1 MLSYYGR
8 RIDRGVMRNRLGK
21 SDTSRKRQRPH
32 RLNHLTLRLNSCEK
46 KEEYPVEFTALAH
59 TFEDLERTSSRL
71 ALIELLTQLF
81 RSIQRPEEIE
91 QVCYLVQGRVAPF
104 FVALE
109 MGMAEKNVTKS
120 IALAS
125 HTSPEQVAALYATL
139 GDLGLVA
146 EQMMGEAKNVPSALS
161 VDDVFLGLKAI
172 AQTSGKGAVEQKSA
186 RLAELLSHVDSM
198 SAKYVVRIL
207 LGNLRLGIGD
217 ATVLDALA
225 KARWNDTRKRKLL
238 EGAYHKTSDLGLIAR
253 TLWEHSDEEE
263 AQRAVAELDIQ
274 VGKPVHSQL
283 AERLKSAEAIIA
295 KIGTVVAQY
304 KYDGLRAQIHK
315 NGQQVTI
322 FSRNLEDQSH
332 MFPELVAG
340 TLQQVRAESA
350 ILDAE
355 ALAYNATSEEF
366 LPFQETTRRRR
377 KHGIEALAE
386 QLPLKAFVFDILYKD
401 GVSLLDMPLA
411 ERLKMLEET
420 LRLADDT
427 LMLTASHTVEDAHS
441 LTLLFDEAISK
452 GLEGLVVKKPESHY
466 EAGAR
471 NFNWVKLKRHSAGA
485 LNDTIDCVLLGYLYG
500 RGKRAAL
507 GAGSLLV
514 GLNDPERDLFVTVT
528 KIGTGLS
535 DEQWRSIRERTKGL
549 EVDHKPARVSSLIEP
564 SVWVE
569 PQLVLEVLADEIT
582 RSPTHTAGKV
592 GAEPGYALRFPRL
605 VSFRERDKQPEDAT
619 TVQELIELYESQ
631 GKK

>member
-1 MLSYYGR
+1 METAEANVGHPE
-8 RIDRGVMRNRLGK
+8 GK
-21 SDTSRKRQRPH
+21 QRH
-32 RLNHLTLRLNSCEK
+32 TGGANEALAQLVQ
-46 KEEYPVEFTALAH
+46 KEGGHPMEFARLAH
-59 TFEDLERTSSRL
+59 TFEELEQTSSRL
-71 ALIELLTQLF
+71 TLIELLTQLF
-81 RSIQRPEEIE
+81 RSIERPEEIE

-109 MGMAEKNVTKS
+109 MGMAEKSVTKS
-120 IALAS
+120 LALAY
-125 HTSPEQVAALYATL
+125 HTTPEHVEALYATL

-146 EQMMGEAKNVPSALS
+146 GQVNREAGSVPTVLS
-161 VDDVFLGLKAI
+161 VDEVFLGLKAI
-172 AQTSGKGAVEQKSA
+172 AQTAGKGAIEHKSA
-186 RLAELLSHVDSM
+186 RLVDLLTRVDDVST
-198 SAKYVVRIL
+198 KYVVRIL

-225 KARWNDTRKRKLL
+225 KARWNDVKKRKLL
-238 EGAYHKTSDLGLIAR
+238 EGAYNKTSDLGLIGR
-253 TLWEHSDEEE
+253 TIFEHPDEEE
-263 AQRAVAELDIQ
+263 AQHAVAALDVR
-274 VGKPVHSQL
+274 VGKPIHAQL
-283 AERLKSAEAIIA
+283 AERLPSAEAIIA
-295 KIGTVVAQY
+295 KMGTVVAQY

-315 NGQQVTI
+315 DGQQVTI

-332 MFPELVAG
+332 MFPELIAG
-340 TLQQVRAESA
+340 TLGQVRAESA

-355 ALAYNATSEEF
+355 TLAYNATSEEF

-386 QLPLKAFVFDILYKD
+386 QLPLKAFVFDMLYKD
-401 GVSLLDMPLA
+401 GVSLLDTPLA
-411 ERLKMLEET
+411 ERLKILEET
-420 LRLADDT
+420 IEVDDT
-427 LMLTASHTVEDAHS
+427 LMRTASHTVNDAHT

-452 GLEGLVVKKPESHY
+452 GLEGLVVKKQESRY

-514 GLNDPERDLFVTVT
+514 GLYDPEQDQFVTVT

-549 EVDHKPARVSSLIEP
+549 EVDHRPARVSSLIEP

-569 PQLVLEVLADEIT
+569 PKLVLEVLADEIT

-592 GAEPGYALRFPRL
+592 GDEPGYALRFPRL
-605 VSFRERDKQPEDAT
+605 VSFREADKQPEDAT
-619 TVQELIELYESQ
+619 TVQELIELYQSQ
-631 GKK
+631 GRK

>member
-1 MLSYYGR
+1 M
-8 RIDRGVMRNRLGK
+8 
-21 SDTSRKRQRPH
+21 
-32 RLNHLTLRLNSCEK
+32 
-46 KEEYPVEFTALAH
+46 EFTDLAR
-59 TFEDLERTSSRL
+59 TFEELERTSSRL
-71 ALIELLTQLF
+71 SLIELVTQLF
-81 RSIQRPEEIE
+81 RSIERPEEIQ
-91 QVCYLVQGRVAPF
+91 QVCYLMQGRVAPF
-104 FVALE
+104 YEALE
-109 MGMAEKNVTKS
+109 MGMADKSVTKS
-120 IALAS
+120 IALATHS
-125 HTSPEQVAALYATL
+125 TPEQIEALYGKL

-146 EQMMGEAKNVPSALS
+146 EQVRNEAEDPPASLS
-161 VDDVFLGLKAI
+161 IDDVFEELRAI
-172 AQTSGKGAVEQKSA
+172 AHTSGKGAVESKSA
-186 RLAELLSHVDSM
+186 RLVSLLRQVDSV

-207 LGNLRLGIGD
+207 LGNLRMGIGD

-225 KARWNDTRKRKLL
+225 KARWNDAKKRKLL
-238 EGAYHKTSDLGLIAR
+238 EGAYHKISDLGLIAR
-253 TLWEHSDEEE
+253 TLWEHPQEEE
-263 AQRAVAELDIQ
+263 AQRVIAAIDIQ

-283 AERLKSAEAIIA
+283 AERLPSAEAIIA
-295 KIGTVVAQY
+295 KMGTVVAQY

-315 NGQQVTI
+315 DVEHVTI

-332 MFPELVAG
+332 MFPELIEGA
-340 TLQQVRAESA
+340 LKQIQAERV

-377 KHGIEALAE
+377 KHGIEAIAE

-401 GVSLLDMPLA
+401 GVSLLDTPLV
-411 ERLKMLEET
+411 ERLKILEET
-420 LRLADDT
+420 LHEASET
-427 LMLTASHTVEDAHS
+427 LMLTASHQIQDANA
-441 LTLLFDEAISK
+441 LILLFDEAISK
-452 GLEGLVVKKPESHY
+452 GLEGLVVKKPESRY

-485 LNDTIDCVLLGYLYG
+485 LGDTIDCVLLGYLFG

-514 GLNDPERDLFVTVT
+514 GLYDPEQDLFVTVT

-535 DEQWRSIRERTKGL
+535 DEQWGSIRERTRGL
-549 EVDHKPARVSSLIEP
+549 EVDHRPARVSSLIEP

-582 RSPTHTAGKV
+582 RSPIHTAGKV
-592 GAEPGYALRFPRL
+592 GAGPGYALRFPRL
-605 VSFRERDKQPEDAT
+605 ISFREADKKPEDAT

>member
-1 MLSYYGR
+1 
-8 RIDRGVMRNRLGK
+8 
-21 SDTSRKRQRPH
+21 
-32 RLNHLTLRLNSCEK
+32 
-46 KEEYPVEFTALAH
+46 VEFARLAH
-59 TFEDLERTSSRL
+59 TFEELEGTSSRL
-71 ALIELLTQLF
+71 TLIELLTQLF
-81 RSIQRPEEIE
+81 RSIERPEEIE

-104 FVALE
+104 YVALE
-109 MGMAEKNVTKS
+109 MGMAEKSVTRS
-120 IALAS
+120 LALAY
-125 HTSPEQVAALYATL
+125 HTTPEHVEALYATL

-146 EQMMGEAKNVPSALS
+146 GQVSSEAGSVPTVLS
-161 VDDVFLGLKAI
+161 VDEVFGGLRAI
-172 AQTSGKGAVEQKSA
+172 AQTSGKGAIEHKSA
-186 RLAELLSHVDSM
+186 RLVDLLTRVDSV

-207 LGNLRLGIGD
+207 LGNLRLGVGS

-225 KARWNDTRKRKLL
+225 KARWNDVKKRKLL
-238 EGAYHKTSDLGLIAR
+238 EGAYNKTSDLCLIGRIIFA
-253 TLWEHSDEEE
+253 HPDEEE
-263 AQRAVAELDIQ
+263 AERAVAALDIQ
-274 VGKPVHSQL
+274 VGKPIHSQL
-283 AERLKSAEAIIA
+283 AERLPSAEAIIA
-295 KIGTVVAQY
+295 KMGTVVAQY

-315 NGQQVTI
+315 DGSRVTI

-332 MFPELVAG
+332 MFPELIAG
-340 TLQQVRAESA
+340 TLKQVRAERA

-377 KHGIEALAE
+377 KHGIEAMAE
-386 QLPLKAFVFDILYKD
+386 QIPLKAFVFDILYKD
-401 GVSLLDMPLA
+401 GVSLLDTPLA
-411 ERLKMLEET
+411 ERLKVLEET
-420 LRLADDT
+420 LHPAEDT
-427 LMLTASHTVEDAHS
+427 LMLTANHTMEDAHA

-452 GLEGLVVKKPESHY
+452 GLEGLVVKKQESRY

-514 GLNDPERDLFVTVT
+514 GVYDPEQDQFVTVT

-535 DEQWRSIRERTKGL
+535 DEQWRSIQERTRGL
-549 EVDHKPARVSSLIEP
+549 EVNHRPARVSSLIEP

-582 RSPTHTAGKV
+582 SSPTHTAGKV

-605 VSFRERDKQPEDAT
+605 VSFRERDKKPEDAT
-619 TVQELIELYESQ
+619 TVQELIELYQSQ
-631 GKK
+631 GKR

>member
-1 MLSYYGR
+1 
-8 RIDRGVMRNRLGK
+8 
-21 SDTSRKRQRPH
+21 
-32 RLNHLTLRLNSCEK
+32 
-46 KEEYPVEFTALAH
+46 VEFARLAH
-59 TFEDLERTSSRL
+59 TFEELEGTSSRL
-71 ALIELLTQLF
+71 TLIELLTQLF
-81 RSIQRPEEIE
+81 RSIERPEEIE

-104 FVALE
+104 YVALE
-109 MGMAEKNVTKS
+109 MGMAEKSVTRS
-120 IALAS
+120 LAPAY
-125 HTSPEQVAALYATL
+125 HTTPEHVEALYATL

-146 EQMMGEAKNVPSALS
+146 GQVSSEAGSVPTVLS
-161 VDDVFLGLKAI
+161 VDEVFGGLRAI
-172 AQTSGKGAVEQKSA
+172 AQTSGKGAIEHKSA
-186 RLAELLSHVDSM
+186 RLVDLLTRVDSV
-198 SAKYVVRIL
+198 SAKYLVRIL
-207 LGNLRLGIGD
+207 LGNLRLGVGS

-225 KARWNDTRKRKLL
+225 KARWNDVKKRKLL
-238 EGAYHKTSDLGLIAR
+238 EGAYNKTSDLCLIGRIIFA
-253 TLWEHSDEEE
+253 HPDQEE
-263 AQRAVAELDIQ
+263 AERAVAALDIQ
-274 VGKPVHSQL
+274 VGKPIHSQL
-283 AERLKSAEAIIA
+283 AERLPSAEAIIA
-295 KIGTVVAQY
+295 KMGTVVAQY

-315 NGQQVTI
+315 DGSRVTI

-332 MFPELVAG
+332 MFPELIAG
-340 TLQQVRAESA
+340 TLKQVRAERA

-377 KHGIEALAE
+377 KHGIEAMAE
-386 QLPLKAFVFDILYKD
+386 QIPLKAFVFDILYKD
-401 GVSLLDMPLA
+401 GVSLLDTPLA
-411 ERLKMLEET
+411 ERLKVLEET
-420 LRLADDT
+420 LHPAEDT
-427 LMLTASHTVEDAHS
+427 LMLTANHTMEDAHA

-452 GLEGLVVKKPESHY
+452 GLEGLVVKKQESRY

-514 GLNDPERDLFVTVT
+514 GVYDPEQDQFVTVT

-535 DEQWRSIRERTKGL
+535 DEQWRSIQERTRGL
-549 EVDHKPARVSSLIEP
+549 EVNHRPARVSSLIEP

-605 VSFRERDKQPEDAT
+605 VSFRERDKKPEDAT
-619 TVQELIELYESQ
+619 TVQELIELYQSQ
-631 GKK
+631 GKR

>member
-1 MLSYYGR
+1 M
-8 RIDRGVMRNRLGK
+8 
-21 SDTSRKRQRPH
+21 SRQPH
-32 RLNHLTLRLNSCEK
+32 RLNHTTLSVNSREK
-46 KEEYPVEFTALAH
+46 KEEYFVEFANLAH
-59 TFEDLERTSSRL
+59 TFEELERTSSRL
-71 ALIELLTQLF
+71 TLIELLTRLF
-81 RSIQRPEEIE
+81 RSIEQPEEIQ

-104 FVALE
+104 FEALE
-109 MGMAEKNVTKS
+109 MGMAEKSVTRS
-120 IALAS
+120 IAQAS
-125 HTSPEQVAALYATL
+125 HTTPEHIAALYATL
-139 GDLGLVA
+139 GDLGAVA
-146 EQMMGEAKNVPSALS
+146 GQVKRETKSAPSILS
-161 VDDVFLGLKAI
+161 VDEVFEELRAI
-172 AQTSGKGAVEQKSA
+172 ALTSGKGAVEQKSA
-186 RLAELLSHVDSM
+186 RLASLLTRVDDV

-225 KARWNDTRKRKLL
+225 KARWNDAKKRKLL

-253 TLWEHSDEEE
+253 TLWEHPTEEE
-263 AQRAVAELDIQ
+263 AQHAVATLSVQ
-274 VGKPVHSQL
+274 VGKPIHSQL
-283 AERLKSAEAIIA
+283 AERLPTAEAIIG
-295 KIGTVVAQY
+295 KMGTVVAQY

-315 NGQQVTI
+315 DGQHVTI

-332 MFPELVAG
+332 MFPELVEG
-340 TLQQVRAESA
+340 TLKQVKAESA

-377 KHGIEALAE
+377 KHQIEAMAE

-401 GVSLLDMPLA
+401 GVSLLDTPLV

-420 LRLADDT
+420 MRPADDT
-427 LMLTASHTVEDAHS
+427 LMLTASHTVRDAET

-452 GLEGLVVKKPESHY
+452 GLEGLVVKKQESRY

-485 LNDTIDCVLLGYLYG
+485 LNDTIDCVLLGYLFG
-500 RGKRAAL
+500 RGRRAAL

-514 GLNDPERDLFVTVT
+514 GVYDPERDLFVTVT

-535 DEQWRSIRERTKGL
+535 DEQWRSIRERTRGL
-549 EVDHKPARVSSLIEP
+549 EVDHRPARVSSLIEP

-569 PQLVLEVLADEIT
+569 PQLVIEVLADEIT

-605 VSFRERDKQPEDAT
+605 VTFREADKKPEDAT
-619 TVQELIELYESQ
+619 TVQELIELYHSQ

>member
-1 MLSYYGR
+1 MEF
-8 RIDRGVMRNRLGK
+8 
-21 SDTSRKRQRPH
+21 SR
-32 RLNHLTLRLNSCEK
+32 
-46 KEEYPVEFTALAH
+46 LAH
-59 TFEDLERTSSRL
+59 TFEELEGTSSRL
-71 ALIELLTQLF
+71 TLIELLTQLF
-81 RSIQRPEEIE
+81 RAIERPDEIE

-109 MGMAEKNVTKS
+109 MGMAEKTVARS
-120 IALAS
+120 IAMAY
-125 HTSPEQVAALYATL
+125 HTTPEHVLTRYNIL
-139 GDLGLVA
+139 GDMGLVA
-146 EQMMGEAKNVPSALS
+146 EQVRKAAGTVSGALS
-161 VDDVFLGLKAI
+161 VNDVFEGLKTI
-172 AQTSGKGAVEQKSA
+172 AQTAGKGAVEKRIA
-186 RLAELLSHVDSM
+186 RLADLLTRVDSV
-198 SAKYVVRIL
+198 SAKYMVRIL

-225 KARWNDTRKRKLL
+225 KARWNDAKKRKLL
-238 EGAYHKTSDLGLIAR
+238 EGAYNKTSDLGLIAR
-253 TLWEHSDEEE
+253 TLWQHPEEVE
-263 AQRAVAELDIQ
+263 AQRAVAALDVQ
-274 VGKPVHSQL
+274 LGKPIRSQL
-283 AERLKSAEAIIA
+283 AERLPTPEAIIA
-295 KIGTVVAQY
+295 KMGVVVAQY

-315 NGQQVTI
+315 DGQQVTI

-332 MFPELVAG
+332 MFPELIEG
-340 TLQQVRAESA
+340 TLGQVRAERV

-386 QLPLKAFVFDILYKD
+386 LLPLKAFVFDILYKD
-401 GVSLLDMPLA
+401 GASLLDTPLA
-411 ERLKMLEET
+411 ERLKILEET
-420 LRLADDT
+420 LQPDDI
-427 LMLTASHTVEDAHS
+427 LMRTASHTVQDAHT

-452 GLEGLVVKKPESHY
+452 GLEGLVVKKQESPY

-485 LNDTIDCVLLGYLYG
+485 LNDTLDCVLLGYLFG

-514 GLNDPERDLFVTVT
+514 GVYDPERDRFVTVT

-535 DEQWRSIRERTKGL
+535 DEQWRSIRERTRGL
-549 EVDHKPARVSSLIEP
+549 EVDHRPARVSSLIEP

-605 VSFRERDKQPEDAT
+605 VSFREADKKPEDAT
-619 TVQELIELYESQ
+619 TVQELIEMYENQ
-631 GKK
+631 GKQ

>member
-1 MLSYYGR
+1 
-8 RIDRGVMRNRLGK
+8 
-21 SDTSRKRQRPH
+21 
-32 RLNHLTLRLNSCEK
+32 
-46 KEEYPVEFTALAH
+46 VEFARLAH
-59 TFEDLERTSSRL
+59 SFEELEGTSSRL
-71 ALIELLTQLF
+71 TLIELLTELF
-81 RSIQRPEEIE
+81 RSVERPEEIE

-109 MGMAEKNVTKS
+109 MGMAEKSVARS
-120 IALAS
+120 LALAY
-125 HTSPEQVAALYATL
+125 HTTPEHIEALYATL

-146 EQMMGEAKNVPSALS
+146 GHVSSEAGRVPTVLS
-161 VDDVFLGLKAI
+161 VEDVFLGLKAI
-172 AQTSGKGAVEQKSA
+172 AQTSGKGAIEHKSA
-186 RLAELLSHVDSM
+186 RLVDLLTRVDSV
-198 SAKYVVRIL
+198 SAKYVVRVL

-225 KARWNDTRKRKLL
+225 KARWNDVKKRKLL

-253 TLWEHSDEEE
+253 TIYEQPDEGE
-263 AQRAVAELDIQ
+263 AERAVAALDIQ

-283 AERLKSAEAIIA
+283 AERLPSAEAIIA
-295 KIGTVVAQY
+295 KMGTVVAQY

-315 NGQQVTI
+315 DGNQVTI

-332 MFPELVAG
+332 MFPELIAG
-340 TLQQVRAESA
+340 TLGQVRAERA

-401 GVSLLDMPLA
+401 GVSLLDTPLA
-411 ERLKMLEET
+411 ERLAILAET
-420 LRLADDT
+420 IYVDDT
-427 LMLTASHTVEDAHS
+427 LMRTASHTVSDAHT
-441 LTLLFDEAISK
+441 LALLFDEAVSL
-452 GLEGLVVKKPESHY
+452 GLEGLVVKKQESRY

-514 GLNDPERDLFVTVT
+514 GLYDPEQDQFVTVT

-549 EVDHKPARVSSLIEP
+549 EVDHRPARVSSLIEP

-592 GAEPGYALRFPRL
+592 GDEPGYALRFPRL
-605 VSFRERDKQPEDAT
+605 VSFRERAKKPEDAT
-619 TVQELIELYESQ
+619 TVQELVELYQSQ
-631 GKK
+631 GRK

>member
-1 MLSYYGR
+1 
-8 RIDRGVMRNRLGK
+8 
-21 SDTSRKRQRPH
+21 
-32 RLNHLTLRLNSCEK
+32 
-46 KEEYPVEFTALAH
+46 VEFAMLAH
-59 TFEDLERTSSRL
+59 TFEELERTSSRL
-71 ALIELLTQLF
+71 ALIELLTAPF
-81 RSIQRPEEIE
+81 RSVEQPEEIE
-91 QVCYLVQGRVAPF
+91 KVCYLVQGRVAPF
-104 FVALE
+104 FEALE
-109 MGMAEKNVTKS
+109 MGMAEKTVARS
-120 IALAS
+120 IAIAA
-125 HTSPEQVAALYATL
+125 HTTPEDVLQRYATL
-139 GDLGLVA
+139 GDMGLVA
-146 EQMMGEAKNVPSALS
+146 EQLHKGTGAMSDALS
-161 VDDVFLGLKAI
+161 VDKVFLGLRAI
-172 AQTSGKGAVEQKSA
+172 AQMSGKGAVEQKIA
-186 RLAELLSHVDSM
+186 GLADLLTLVDGV

-217 ATVLDALA
+217 ATILDALA
-225 KARWNDTRKRKLL
+225 KARWNDVKKRKLL
-238 EGAYHKTSDLGLIAR
+238 EGAYNKTSDLGLIGR

-263 AQRAVAELDIQ
+263 AQRAVAALDIQ
-274 VGKPVHSQL
+274 VGKPIHSQL
-283 AERLKSAEAIIA
+283 AERLPTAEAIIA
-295 KIGTVVAQY
+295 KMGAVVAQY

-315 NGQQVTI
+315 DGQQVTI

-332 MFPELVAG
+332 MFPELIEG
-340 TLQQVRAESA
+340 TLKQVRAESA

-377 KHGIEALAE
+377 KHQIEALAQ

-401 GVSLLDMPLA
+401 GASLLDTPLA
-411 ERLKMLEET
+411 ERLKILAET
-420 LRLADDT
+420 LHPADDT
-427 LMLTASHTVEDAHS
+427 LMLTASHTEQDADT

-452 GLEGLVVKKPESHY
+452 GLEGLVVKKPESRY

-500 RGKRAAL
+500 RGKRTAL

-514 GLNDPERDLFVTVT
+514 GVYDPERDLFVTVT

-535 DEQWRSIRERTKGL
+535 DEQWRSIRERTRGL
-549 EVDHKPARVSSLIEP
+549 EVDHRPARVSSLIEP

-582 RSPTHTAGKV
+582 RSPSHTAGKV

-605 VSFRERDKQPEDAT
+605 VSFREGDKKPEDAT
-619 TVQELIELYESQ
+619 TVQELIELYQSQ
-631 GKK
+631 GRK

>member
-1 MLSYYGR
+1 
-8 RIDRGVMRNRLGK
+8 
-21 SDTSRKRQRPH
+21 
-32 RLNHLTLRLNSCEK
+32 
-46 KEEYPVEFTALAH
+46 VEFAALAR
-59 TFEDLERTSSRL
+59 TFEELERTSSRL

-81 RSIQRPEEIE
+81 RSIERPEEIQ

-109 MGMAEKNVTKS
+109 MGMAEKSVTRS
-120 IALAS
+120 IAMAS
-125 HTSPEQVAALYATL
+125 HTTPERIAALYATL
-139 GDLGLVA
+139 GDLGLVVGQVKSETKSA
-146 EQMMGEAKNVPSALS
+146 PSVLS
-161 VDDVFLGLKAI
+161 VDEVFEGLKAI
-172 AQTSGKGAVEQKSA
+172 AQTAGKGAVEQKIA
-186 RLAELLSHVDSM
+186 RLSDLLTPVDSV
-198 SAKYVVRIL
+198 SAKYMVRIL

-225 KARWNDTRKRKLL
+225 KARWNDAKKRKLL

-253 TLWEHSDEEE
+253 TLWEHPGEEE
-263 AQRAVAELDIQ
+263 AQQAVAVLDIQ

-283 AERLKSAEAIIA
+283 AERLPSAEAIIA
-295 KIGTVVAQY
+295 KMETVVAQY

-315 NGQQVTI
+315 DGQQVTI

-332 MFPELVAG
+332 MFPELIAG
-340 TLQQVRAESA
+340 TLKQVRAESV

-377 KHGIEALAE
+377 KHGIEAMAE

-401 GVSLLDMPLA
+401 GVSLLDSPLA
-411 ERLKMLEET
+411 ERLKILEET
-420 LRLADDT
+420 MHPADDA
-427 LMLTASHTVEDAHS
+427 LMLTSSHTVRDAHT
-441 LTLLFDEAISK
+441 LTLLFEEAISK
-452 GLEGLVVKKPESHY
+452 GLEGLVVKKLESRY

-485 LNDTIDCVLLGYLYG
+485 LNDTIDCVLLGYLFG

-514 GLNDPERDLFVTVT
+514 GLYDPERDLFVTVT

-535 DEQWRSIRERTKGL
+535 DEQWRSIRERTRGL
-549 EVDHKPARVSSLIEP
+549 EVDHRPARVSSLIEP

-605 VSFRERDKQPEDAT
+605 VSFREGDKKPEDAT
-619 TVQELIELYESQ
+619 TVQELIELYQSQ

>member
-1 MLSYYGR
+1 M
-8 RIDRGVMRNRLGK
+8 
-21 SDTSRKRQRPH
+21 
-32 RLNHLTLRLNSCEK
+32 
-46 KEEYPVEFTALAH
+46 EFARLAH
-59 TFEDLERTSSRL
+59 TFEELEGTSSRL
-71 ALIELLTQLF
+71 TLIELLTQLF
-81 RSIQRPEEIE
+81 RTIERPEEIE
-91 QVCYLVQGRVAPF
+91 RVCYLVQGRVAPF

-109 MGMAEKNVTKS
+109 MGMAEKSVTRS
-120 IALAS
+120 LALAY
-125 HTSPEQVAALYATL
+125 HTTPGHVEALYATL

-146 EQMMGEAKNVPSALS
+146 GQVNHEAGSVSTVLS
-161 VDDVFLGLKAI
+161 VEEVFLGLRAI
-172 AQTSGKGAVEQKSA
+172 AQTGGRGAVEQKSV
-186 RLAELLSHVDSM
+186 RLVDLLTRVDSV

-225 KARWNDTRKRKLL
+225 KARWNDAKKRKLL

-253 TLWEHSDEEE
+253 TIYEHPDEEE
-263 AQRAVAELDIQ
+263 AERAVAALDIQ
-274 VGKPVHSQL
+274 LGKPVHSQL

-295 KIGTVVAQY
+295 KMGVVVAQY

-315 NGQQVTI
+315 DGQQVTI

-332 MFPELVAG
+332 MFPELIAG
-340 TLQQVRAESA
+340 TLEQVRAERA

-386 QLPLKAFVFDILYKD
+386 QLPLKAFVFDMLYKD
-401 GVSLLDMPLA
+401 GVSLLDTPLA
-411 ERLKMLEET
+411 ERLKILEET
-420 LRLADDT
+420 IQVDDT
-427 LMLTASHTVEDAHS
+427 LMRTASHTVSDAHT
-441 LTLLFDEAISK
+441 LMLLFDEAISK
-452 GLEGLVVKKPESHY
+452 GLEGLVVKKQESRY

-514 GLNDPERDLFVTVT
+514 GLYDPEQDQFVTVT

-549 EVDHKPARVSSLIEP
+549 EVDHRPARVSSLIVP

-619 TVQELIELYESQ
+619 TVQELIELYQSQ
-631 GKK
+631 GRK

>member
-1 MLSYYGR
+1 
-8 RIDRGVMRNRLGK
+8 
-21 SDTSRKRQRPH
+21 
-32 RLNHLTLRLNSCEK
+32 
-46 KEEYPVEFTALAH
+46 VEFARLAH
-59 TFEDLERTSSRL
+59 TFEELEQTSSRL
-71 ALIELLTQLF
+71 TLIELLTQLF
-81 RSIQRPEEIE
+81 RSIERPEEIE

-109 MGMAEKNVTKS
+109 MGMAEKSVTKS
-120 IALAS
+120 LALAY
-125 HTSPEQVAALYATL
+125 HTTPEHVEALYATL

-146 EQMMGEAKNVPSALS
+146 GQVSSEAGSVPTTLS
-161 VDDVFLGLKAI
+161 VDEVFVGLRAI
-172 AQTSGKGAVEQKSA
+172 AQTAGKGAIEHKSA
-186 RLAELLSHVDSM
+186 RLVDLLMHVDSV

-225 KARWNDTRKRKLL
+225 KARWNDAKKRKLL

-253 TLWEHSDEEE
+253 TIFEQPGEEE
-263 AQRAVAELDIQ
+263 AERAVSALDIQ

-283 AERLKSAEAIIA
+283 AERLPSAEAIIA
-295 KIGTVVAQY
+295 KMGVVVAQY

-315 NGQQVTI
+315 DGQQVTI

-332 MFPELVAG
+332 MFPELIAG
-340 TLQQVRAESA
+340 TLGQVRAERA

-401 GVSLLDMPLA
+401 GVSLLDTPLA
-411 ERLKMLEET
+411 ERLKILEET
-420 LRLADDT
+420 IHPADDT
-427 LMLTASHTVEDAHS
+427 LMRTASHTVSDAHT

-452 GLEGLVVKKPESHY
+452 GLEGLVVKKQESRY

-514 GLNDPERDLFVTVT
+514 GLYDPEQDQFVTVT

-549 EVDHKPARVSSLIEP
+549 EVDHRPARVSSLIEP

-605 VSFRERDKQPEDAT
+605 VSFREADKQPEDAT
-619 TVQELIELYESQ
+619 TVQELIELYQSQ
-631 GKK
+631 GRK

>member
-1 MLSYYGR
+1 M
-8 RIDRGVMRNRLGK
+8 
-21 SDTSRKRQRPH
+21 
-32 RLNHLTLRLNSCEK
+32 
-46 KEEYPVEFTALAH
+46 EFARLAH
-59 TFEDLERTSSRL
+59 TFEELEQTSSRL
-71 ALIELLTQLF
+71 TLIELLTQLF
-81 RSIQRPEEIE
+81 RSIERPEEIE

-109 MGMAEKNVTKS
+109 MGMAEKSVTKS
-120 IALAS
+120 LALAY
-125 HTSPEQVAALYATL
+125 HTTPEHVEALYATL

-146 EQMMGEAKNVPSALS
+146 GQVNREAGSVPTVLS
-161 VDDVFLGLKAI
+161 VDEVFLGLKAI
-172 AQTSGKGAVEQKSA
+172 AQTAGKGAIEHKSA
-186 RLAELLSHVDSM
+186 RLVDLLTRVDDVST
-198 SAKYVVRIL
+198 KYVVRIL

-225 KARWNDTRKRKLL
+225 KARWNDVKKRKLL
-238 EGAYHKTSDLGLIAR
+238 EGAYNKTSDLGLIGR
-253 TLWEHSDEEE
+253 TIFEHPDEEE
-263 AQRAVAELDIQ
+263 AQHAVAALDVR
-274 VGKPVHSQL
+274 VGKPIHAQL
-283 AERLKSAEAIIA
+283 AERLPSAEAIIA
-295 KIGTVVAQY
+295 KMGTVVAQY

-315 NGQQVTI
+315 DGQQVTI

-332 MFPELVAG
+332 MFPELIAG
-340 TLQQVRAESA
+340 TLGQVRAESA

-355 ALAYNATSEEF
+355 TLAYNATSEEF

-401 GVSLLDMPLA
+401 GVSLLDTPLA
-411 ERLKMLEET
+411 ERLKILEET
-420 LRLADDT
+420 IEVDDT
-427 LMLTASHTVEDAHS
+427 LMRTASHTVNDAHT
-441 LTLLFDEAISK
+441 LTLLFDEAISL
-452 GLEGLVVKKPESHY
+452 GLEGLVVKKQESRY

-514 GLNDPERDLFVTVT
+514 GLYDPEQDQFVTVT

-549 EVDHKPARVSSLIEP
+549 EVDHRPARVSSLIEP

-569 PQLVLEVLADEIT
+569 PKLVLEVLADEIT

-592 GAEPGYALRFPRL
+592 GDEPGYALRFPRL
-605 VSFRERDKQPEDAT
+605 VSFREADKQPEDAT
-619 TVQELIELYESQ
+619 TVQELIELYQSQ
-631 GKK
+631 GRK

>member
-1 MLSYYGR
+1 M
-8 RIDRGVMRNRLGK
+8 
-21 SDTSRKRQRPH
+21 
-32 RLNHLTLRLNSCEK
+32 
-46 KEEYPVEFTALAH
+46 EFAALAR
-59 TFEDLERTSSRL
+59 TFEELERTSSRL

-81 RSIQRPEEIE
+81 RSIERPEEIE

-109 MGMAEKNVTKS
+109 MGMAEKSVTRS
-120 IALAS
+120 IAMAS
-125 HTSPEQVAALYATL
+125 HTPPERIAALYATL
-139 GDLGLVA
+139 GDLGLVV
-146 EQMMGEAKNVPSALS
+146 EQVKSETKSAPSVLS
-161 VDDVFLGLKAI
+161 VDEVFERLKAI
-172 AQTSGKGAVEQKSA
+172 AQTAGKGAVEQKSA
-186 RLAELLSHVDSM
+186 RLADLLTLVDSV

-225 KARWNDTRKRKLL
+225 KARWNDAKKRKLL

-253 TLWEHSDEEE
+253 TLWEHPGEEE
-263 AQRAVAELDIQ
+263 AQQAVAALDIE

-283 AERLKSAEAIIA
+283 AERLPSAEAIIA
-295 KIGTVVAQY
+295 KMGTVVAQY

-315 NGQQVTI
+315 EGQQVTI

-332 MFPELVAG
+332 MFPELIAG
-340 TLQQVRAESA
+340 TLKQVRAESV

-377 KHGIEALAE
+377 KHGIEAMAQ

-401 GVSLLDMPLA
+401 GASLLDIPLV
-411 ERLKMLEET
+411 ERLKILEET
-420 LRLADDT
+420 LQPDDI
-427 LMLTASHTVEDAHS
+427 LMRTASHTVSDAHT
-441 LTLLFDEAISK
+441 LTLLFDEAVSL
-452 GLEGLVVKKPESHY
+452 GLEGLVVKKQESRY

-485 LNDTIDCVLLGYLYG
+485 LNDTIDCVLLGYLFG

-514 GLNDPERDLFVTVT
+514 GVYDPDRDQFVTVT

-535 DEQWRSIRERTKGL
+535 DEQWSSIRERTKGL

-569 PQLVLEVLADEIT
+569 PRIVIEVLADEIT

-619 TVQELIELYESQ
+619 TVQELIELYNSQ
-631 GKK
+631 GKR

>member
-1 MLSYYGR
+1 METAEANVGHPE
-8 RIDRGVMRNRLGK
+8 GK
-21 SDTSRKRQRPH
+21 QRH
-32 RLNHLTLRLNSCEK
+32 TGGANEALAQLVQ
-46 KEEYPVEFTALAH
+46 KEGGHPVEFARLAH
-59 TFEDLERTSSRL
+59 TFEELEQTSSRL
-71 ALIELLTQLF
+71 TLIELLTQLF
-81 RSIQRPEEIE
+81 RSIERPEEIE

-109 MGMAEKNVTKS
+109 MGMAEKSVTKS
-120 IALAS
+120 LALAY
-125 HTSPEQVAALYATL
+125 HTTPEHVEALYATL

-146 EQMMGEAKNVPSALS
+146 GQVSSEARSVPTTLS
-161 VDDVFLGLKAI
+161 VDEVFVGLRTI
-172 AQTSGKGAVEQKSA
+172 AQTSGKGAIEHKSA
-186 RLAELLSHVDSM
+186 HLVDLLTHVDSV

-225 KARWNDTRKRKLL
+225 KARWNDARKRKLL

-253 TLWEHSDEEE
+253 TIFEQPGEEE
-263 AQRAVAELDIQ
+263 AERAVAALDIQ

-283 AERLKSAEAIIA
+283 AERLPSAEAIIA
-295 KIGTVVAQY
+295 KMGVVVAQY

-315 NGQQVTI
+315 DGQQVTI

-332 MFPELVAG
+332 MFPELIAG
-340 TLQQVRAESA
+340 TLGQVRAERV

-401 GVSLLDMPLA
+401 GVSLLDTPLA
-411 ERLKMLEET
+411 ERLKILEET
-420 LRLADDT
+420 IHQSSDT
-427 LMLTASHTVEDAHS
+427 LMRTTSHTVSDAHT

-452 GLEGLVVKKPESHY
+452 GLEGLVVKKQESRY

-514 GLNDPERDLFVTVT
+514 GLYDPEQDQFVTVT

-549 EVDHKPARVSSLIEP
+549 EVDHRPARVSSLIEP

-605 VSFRERDKQPEDAT
+605 VSFREADKQPEDAT
-619 TVQELIELYESQ
+619 TVQELIELYQSQ
-631 GKK
+631 GRK